1 MNDFTQ
7 RLEASV
13 AGKSGSAGD
22 ILPLVYAELRKRAAA
37 LMANERPDHT
47 LQPTAL
53 VHEAWLRLV
62 DRSAHTWKNR
72 AHFFACAAEAMR
84 WVLVDHARRK
94 RAHRRGGDFVRVDF
108 SAASDTVAIDGA
120 DGLLALN
127 AALERLQKLH
137 PKKAELIKLRFFAGL
152 TLEEAGKLI
161 GISEPTAKRHWAFAR
176 AWLFKEMRRDA
187 GH

>member
-1 MNDFTQ
+1 MNEFTK
-7 RLEASV
+7 RLEVSA
-13 AGKSGSAGD
+13 AGGSAGD
-22 ILPLVYAELRKRAAA
+22 ILPLVYAELRKRAMA
-37 LMANERPDHT
+37 LMASERADHT

-72 AHFFACAAEAMR
+72 THFFACAAEAMR

-94 RAHRRGGDFVRVDF
+94 NALRRGGDFIRVDF
-108 SAASDTVAIDGA
+108 VDTPDTLGIGGA
-120 DGLLALN
+120 DELLALN
-127 AALERLQKLH
+127 AALERLMKVH
-137 PKKAELIKLRFFAGL
+137 PSKAELVKLRYFAGV
-152 TLEEAGKLI
+152 TLEEAGKLL

-187 GH
+187 MR

>member
-13 AGKSGSAGD
+13 AGGSSPRD
-22 ILPLVYAELRKRAAA
+22 LLPLVYAELRQRAAA
-37 LMANERPDHT
+37 LMAQERPDHT

-62 DRSAHTWKNR
+62 DRSAHSWQNR

-94 RAHRRGGDFVRVDF
+94 LTQRRGGDFVRVDF
-108 SAASDTVAIDGA
+108 SDASAPVTIGGA
-120 DGLLALN
+120 DELLALDC
-127 AALERLQKLH
+127 ALTRLEKVH
-137 PKKAELIKLRFFAGL
+137 PAKAQLVKLRYFAGL
-152 TLEEAGKLI
+152 TFEEVAQMLD
-161 GISEPTAKRHWAFAR
+161 ISAPTAKRHWAFAR
-176 AWLFKEMRRDA
+176 AWLFKETQREA
-187 GH
+187 GR